1 MHNNIHNILH
11 YIGFFAPFPVA
22 MGRKKS
28 HRLSVNVWGTRPQR
42 PVSAAWAS
50 EISGRYENW

>member
-28 HRLSVNVWGTRPQR
+28 HRLSVNV
-42 PVSAAWAS
+42 
-50 EISGRYENW
+50 